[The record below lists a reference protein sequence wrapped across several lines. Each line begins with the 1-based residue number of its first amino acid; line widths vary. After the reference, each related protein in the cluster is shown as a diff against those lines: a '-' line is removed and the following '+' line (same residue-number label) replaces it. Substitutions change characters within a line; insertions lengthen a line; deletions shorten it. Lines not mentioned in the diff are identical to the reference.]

1 MSVPRICPGSGN
13 IFAKYQGFDLSHD
26 MLVTPCSR
34 SWHPRVCVA
43 ALAKFSK
50 STQVAKL
57 PPGLNDTLALESVD
71 FKLDQLWFR
80 S

>member
-1 MSVPRICPGSGN
+1 MHTLRQYSRD
-13 IFAKYQGFDLSHD
+13 YQHHSEQVSSCLL
-26 MLVTPCSR
+26 MIN
-34 SWHPRVCVA
+34 VA

-57 PPGLNDTLALESVD
+57 LPGFNDTLALESVD